1 MAIVK
6 VLTSEGLEHLVTV
19 VKTVKAD
26 IDSPSFTGEPL
37 ATTAQTSDSSTRIAT
52 TEFVH
57 SAAQKEIE
65 DARHTL
71 TFGKYSYDG
80 SQDVSVDNYEG
91 NYDISQ

>member
-57 SAAQKEIE
+57 SAAQKEIK